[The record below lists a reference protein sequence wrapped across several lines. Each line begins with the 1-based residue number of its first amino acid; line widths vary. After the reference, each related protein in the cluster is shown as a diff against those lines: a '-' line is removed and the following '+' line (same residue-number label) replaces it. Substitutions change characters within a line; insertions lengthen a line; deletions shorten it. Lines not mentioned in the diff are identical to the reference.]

1 MINIRMLLIALGYSE
16 TTWKAQ
22 RTRIMKKLGY
32 EPTSMISQDQAEQ
45 IIIAVSEIKDKQ
57 VKANLLLG
65 SKEYL
70 QFTEL
75 EPEEQKTKT
84 TSKAA
89 SKATTS
95 KQEDKI
101 EILQAVIKDLKKQL
115 EDKDKEIKELLNEVT
130 EYRILKTLGE

>member
-1 MINIRMLLIALGYSE
+1 
-16 TTWKAQ
+16 
-22 RTRIMKKLGY
+22 MKKLGY